1 MRTDSGADGL
11 LIHHN
16 PAGLVQHPAFSQ
28 AVEVPPGARLLFIGG
43 QNGTDA
49 SGSVVGDTVGAQT
62 TQALANVQAAV
73 EAAGGSVADIAKWT
87 ILTTDPAEIGSGF
100 AAFQAFWD
108 PAVRPPAISVQI
120 VAGLANP
127 EFLVEIEAVAA
138 LSPGARGPR
147 GSATLV

>member
-1 MRTDSGADGL
+1 MSDQPREPSP

-16 PAGLVQHPAFSQ
+16 PPGLHQHPAFSQ
-28 AVEVPPGARLLFIGG
+28 AVEIAPGARLVFIGG

-49 SGSVVGDTVGAQT
+49 SGSIVGDTVAAQT
-62 TQALANVQAAV
+62 TQALANVQTAV

-87 ILTTDPAEIGSGF
+87 ILVTDDAEIESGF

-108 PAVRPPAISVQI
+108 PNIQPPAITVQI

-127 EFLVEIEAVAA
+127 DFLVEIEAVAA
-138 LSPGARGPR
+138 VSP
-147 GSATLV
+147 